1 MATEELRRWLS
12 VKQTVTT
19 GGGVSE
25 FVFETETFV
34 TFDLFNKKKKIK
46 TVTNDLLLSVLNVQG
61 R

>member
-34 TFDLFNKKKKIK
+34 TFDLFTKKK
-46 TVTNDLLLSVLNVQG
+46 N
-61 R
+61 